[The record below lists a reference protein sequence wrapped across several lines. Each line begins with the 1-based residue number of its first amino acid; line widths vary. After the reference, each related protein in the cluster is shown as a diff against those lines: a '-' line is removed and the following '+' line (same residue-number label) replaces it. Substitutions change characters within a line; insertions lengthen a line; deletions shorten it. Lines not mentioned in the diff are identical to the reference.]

1 MDFIF
6 LELKENKLVNKN
18 LYLLEESGLDKSK
31 EEISNSFEKSIE
43 ELKLALSG
51 YINYLISNDFNKL
64 MRILYRVDVSEK
76 TLKINLQKQESD
88 PGTIIA
94 EMIIERQLQKNKTRN
109 QFKIIDDI
117 PENEKW

>member
-1 MDFIF
+1 MKEFDPKVIAELSNN
-6 LELKENKLVNKN
+6 LEVDLHEK
-18 LYLLEESGLDKSK
+18 
-31 EEISNSFEKSIE
+31 KSIE

-76 TLKINLQKQESD
+76 TLKINLQNQESD

-109 QFKIIDDI
+109 QFKTNDDI

>member
-1 MDFIF
+1 MNEFDLKTIIELSNN
-6 LELKENKLVNKN
+6 LEIDLQEK
-18 LYLLEESGLDKSK
+18 
-31 EEISNSFEKSIE
+31 KSIE

-76 TLKINLQKQESD
+76 TLKINLQKQESN

-94 EMIIERQLQKNKTRN
+94 DMIIERQLQKNKIRN
-109 QFKIIDDI
+109 QFKSNDDI

>member
-1 MDFIF
+1 MEEFDRKIIAELSSN
-6 LELKENKLVNKN
+6 LEIDLHEK
-18 LYLLEESGLDKSK
+18 
-31 EEISNSFEKSIE
+31 KSIE

-76 TLKINLQKQESD
+76 TLRINLQKRESD

-109 QFKIIDDI
+109 QFKTNNDI

>member
-1 MDFIF
+1 MKEFDRKIIAELSNN
-6 LELKENKLVNKN
+6 LEIDLHEK
-18 LYLLEESGLDKSK
+18 
-31 EEISNSFEKSIE
+31 KSIE

-64 MRILYRVDVSEK
+64 MRILYRVDVSERP
-76 TLKINLQKQESD
+76 LKRKLQKREND

-109 QFKIIDDI
+109 QFRTNDDI